1 MFPCYGM
8 KKKKRMSS
16 EHLEMKDIVIETETE
31 WNGWNRL
38 DTSESMSEL
47 EEFTEERYEDAKIV
61 KERIGGIWECPTHV

>member
-1 MFPCYGM
+1 MK

-47 EEFTEERYEDAKIV
+47 EEFTEERCEDPKIV